1 VDSEQPRLTWSD
13 EIVFPGATYIA
24 PFFSQFELAPGD
36 FVVVRSPDG
45 TQSWTYHELG
55 RGDLGRSGG
64 FYSTR
69 IRGERA
75 LVELWTQ
82 GTKSAFGYSIDHFA
96 RGYSAWEIEDLWAR
110 GLGEELNLPE
120 PEGTGESTCTTN
132 DLENAIC
139 YETSEAEIYDHSR
152 SVARLLIQGSFL
164 CTGWLI
170 GDEGHLMT
178 NEHCIEDQSDASNT
192 DYEFMS
198 EGATCGQI
206 CPQLGCDGT
215 IEATSATLIQDSSSL
230 DYALVELTSATDLP
244 TTYGFMRLRETGPLL
259 AERIYIPQHPAGRAK
274 EIAVES
280 TYPDDAGGFPTTVS
294 LSESTC
300 SGGLPEVGYWADTE
314 GGSSGSP
321 VLSYDDH
328 LVVALHHCRGSAFCT
343 SGTGSDDPNRGVDI
357 TLIIADLGANL
368 PNNAVSGPEIFSD
381 GFESG
386 NTSMWAP

>member
-1 VDSEQPRLTWSD
+1 
-13 EIVFPGATYIA
+13 
-24 PFFSQFELAPGD
+24 
-36 FVVVRSPDG
+36 
-45 TQSWTYHELG
+45 
-55 RGDLGRSGG
+55 
-64 FYSTR
+64 
-69 IRGERA
+69 
-75 LVELWTQ
+75 
-82 GTKSAFGYSIDHFA
+82 
-96 RGYSAWEIEDLWAR
+96 
-110 GLGEELNLPE
+110 
-120 PEGTGESTCTTN
+120 
-132 DLENAIC
+132 
-139 YETSEAEIYDHSR
+139 
-152 SVARLLIQGSFL
+152 
-164 CTGWLI
+164 
-170 GDEGHLMT
+170 MT